1 MKCYVALFPSVFRT
15 NCVCHTA
22 QTQNNPI
29 QSFFYSSFSSLL
41 LDVTSM
47 KVPLIQKFHVLPE
60 QLGNVSVFTLA
71 FSTVAH
77 YPFKGNESIT
87 EVKSYPLADPPTKKS
102 CQTKMNVSND
112 CRATSNLAEN
122 SSFNHSVQ

>member
-1 MKCYVALFPSVFRT
+1 
-15 NCVCHTA
+15 
-22 QTQNNPI
+22 
-29 QSFFYSSFSSLL
+29 
-41 LDVTSM
+41 M

-60 QLGNVSVFTLA
+60 QLGNGSVFTLA

-87 EVKSYPLADPPTKKS
+87 GVKSYPLADPPTKKS

-112 CRATSNLAEN
+112 CRATSNLAE
-122 SSFNHSVQ
+122 SSRFNHSVQ

>member
-1 MKCYVALFPSVFRT
+1 MQHFFLVFLEQT
-15 NCVCHTA
+15 VCATLHKLNTIIS
-22 QTQNNPI
+22 NH
-29 QSFFYSSFSSLL
+29 SFIPPSLL

-47 KVPLIQKFHVLPE
+47 KVPLIQKLYVLPE
-60 QLGNVSVFTLA
+60 QLGNSSIFTLA

-87 EVKSYPLADPPTKKS
+87 GVKSYPLADPHPKKS

-112 CRATSNLAEN
+112 CRGTSNLAE
-122 SSFNHSVQ
+122 SSRFNHSVQ